1 MPVLES
7 EWSAKHIDDVSMQ
20 FLGEQ
25 CRGIQLLT
33 KENAHTHTHNGI
45 FCQDLREG
53 AGHCGSVWEE
63 EIYFLLDGQGNEGS
77 I

>member
-7 EWSAKHIDDVSMQ
+7 EWSGEHIDDVSMQ

-33 KENAHTHTHNGI
+33 KENAHTH
-45 FCQDLREG
+45 L
-53 AGHCGSVWEE
+53 
-63 EIYFLLDGQGNEGS
+63 
-77 I
+77 